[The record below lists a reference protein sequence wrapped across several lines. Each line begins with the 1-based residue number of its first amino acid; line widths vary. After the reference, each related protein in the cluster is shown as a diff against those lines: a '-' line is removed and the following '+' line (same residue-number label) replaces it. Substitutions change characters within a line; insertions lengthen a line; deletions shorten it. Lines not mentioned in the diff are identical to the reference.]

1 MFWVIFILAMIA
13 LIASILVVPQADN
26 PQSVKAPVDY
36 MGLGAFTA
44 GTCLLIYGLNDAEN
58 RGWNSAA
65 IIATLVVGGLLLV
78 GFLVI
83 EAYTKHPFIPREIL
97 RNPRIMTPIAMFMFT
112 GGGW

>member
-1 MFWVIFILAMIA
+1 MFWVIFILAMITLVA
-13 LIASILVVPQADN
+13 AILVVPHVN
-26 PQSVKAPVDY
+26 SSQSAKAPVDY

-44 GTCLLIYGLNDAEN
+44 GTCLLVYGLNDAEN
-58 RGWNSAA
+58 RSWDGAA

-78 GFLVI
+78 AFLVI

>member
-1 MFWVIFILAMIA
+1 MFWVIFILAMITLVA
-13 LIASILVVPQADN
+13 AILVVPQVDN
-26 PQSVKAPVDY
+26 SQSAKTPVDY
-36 MGLGAFTA
+36 VGLGAFTA

-58 RGWNSAA
+58 RGWGSAA

-83 EAYTKHPFIPREIL
+83 EAYIKHPFIPREIL